1 MRHVRKVFWII
12 LLLVLIYFARP
23 LWEEKASEYV
33 DLGFLDKFDAT
44 VEQVANGPTV
54 SEALEQAKQLT
65 GEISGQLQSFVS
77 ESSAEMPDA
86 VEKPD
91 LAETESLFAVHNV
104 TLGMAKEEAQAKVG
118 LPLRLMRNEYGA
130 DWHSYHQNY
139 QNYVLLSYD
148 QHGKV
153 NGMFTN
159 QDLISSTKGLS
170 MDSNKAEV
178 RAALGIPL
186 KSLQKGNV
194 QYILDTREEYDVF
207 KIDSIYVTVFYDIHE
222 QDTVTALQVVTEDLE
237 KQRKKIYAAPD
248 AELKE
253 GFEFLLF
260 ELTNSARIQR
270 ELPLLK
276 WDEAARATARK
287 HSEDMA
293 ENRYFSH
300 TNLAGKSPF
309 DRMKDDGITFFVAG
323 ENLAYGQYSSI
334 FAHEGLMNS
343 MGHRENIVK
352 PDFGYLGI
360 GAAFNSD
367 NQPYFTANFFNR

>member
-1 MRHVRKVFWII
+1 MRVRKVVW
-12 LLLVLIYFARP
+12 LMVLLVAVFLSRP

-33 DLGFLDKFDAT
+33 DLSFLDSIDET
-44 VEQVANGPTV
+44 IGQVKDDPSL
-54 SEALEQAKQLT
+54 SEAIEGAKQFTLQL
-65 GEISGQLQSFVS
+65 GGQL
-77 ESSAEMPDA
+77 ESIVRNSTAEMPEA
-86 VEKPD
+86 AEKPELD
-91 LAETESLFAVHNV
+91 DTQSLFAVHNV
-104 TLGMAKEEAQAKVG
+104 TLGMTKEQAQANVG
-118 LPLRLMRNEYGA
+118 LPLRLMRNEYGT
-130 DWHSYHQNY
+130 DWHSYHQDY

-148 QHGKV
+148 PDGHV

-159 QDLISSTKGLS
+159 QDLISSTRGITMNS
-170 MDSNKAEV
+170 HKAEV

-194 QYILDTREEYDVF
+194 QYILDTRDEYDVF
-207 KIDSIYVTVFYDIHE
+207 KVDSLYVTVFYDVHE
-222 QDTVTALQVVTEDLE
+222 EDTVTAIQVVDGELE
-237 KQRKKIYAAPD
+237 QKRPQIYAKPD
-248 AELKE
+248 GELKE

-276 WDEAARATARK
+276 WDETTRDTARK

-293 ENRYFSH
+293 DNRYFSH
-300 TNLAGKSPF
+300 TNLDGKSPF
-309 DRMKDDGITFFVAG
+309 DRMGDDNISFFVAG

-352 PDFGYLGI
+352 PDFGYLGV
-360 GAAFNSD
+360 GVSFNTD
-367 NQPYFTANFFNR
+367 HQPYFTANFFNR

>member
-1 MRHVRKVFWII
+1 MRVRKLVWLMVVLVAVF
-12 LLLVLIYFARP
+12 LARP
-23 LWEEKASEYV
+23 LWEEKAGEYV
-33 DLGFLDKFDAT
+33 DLGFLDSIDET
-44 VEQVANGPTV
+44 IGQVKDDPSLA
-54 SEALEQAKQLT
+54 EAFEGAKQFTLQI
-65 GEISGQLQSFVS
+65 GGQL
-77 ESSAEMPDA
+77 ESMIRNSTAEMPEA
-86 VEKPD
+86 AAKPELD
-91 LAETESLFAVHNV
+91 DTQSLFAVHNV
-104 TLGMAKEEAQAKVG
+104 TLGMTKEQAQANVG
-118 LPLRLMRNEYGA
+118 LPLRLMRNEYGT
-130 DWHSYHQNY
+130 DWHSYHQDY

-148 QHGKV
+148 QEGHV

-159 QDLISSTKGLS
+159 QDLISSTRGITMNS
-170 MDSNKAEV
+170 HKAEV

-194 QYILDTREEYDVF
+194 QYILDTRDEYDVF
-207 KIDSIYVTVFYDIHE
+207 KVDSLYVTVFYDVHE
-222 QDTVTALQVVTEDLE
+222 EDTVTALQVIDGELE
-237 KQRKKIYAAPD
+237 QKRPQIYAEPD

-276 WDEAARATARK
+276 WDEATRETARK

-300 TNLAGKSPF
+300 TNLVGKSPF
-309 DRMKDDGITFFVAG
+309 DRMGDDGISFFVAG

-352 PDFGYLGI
+352 PDFGYLGV
-360 GAAFNSD
+360 GVSFNSD
-367 NQPYFTANFFNR
+367 DQPYFTANFFNR

>member
-1 MRHVRKVFWII
+1 MRKVFWII
-12 LLLVLIYFARP
+12 ILLVLVYFARP
-23 LWEEKASEYV
+23 LWEDKASEYV
-33 DLGFLDKFDAT
+33 DLSFLDAVDQRID
-44 VEQVANGPTV
+44 QVANGPTV
-54 SEALEQAKQLT
+54 TDALDQAKQFT
-65 GEISGQLQSFVS
+65 VQVGGQLQSFVS
-77 ESSAEMPDA
+77 KSSAEMPA
-86 VEKPD
+86 VVEKPE
-91 LAETESLFAVHNV
+91 LAQTESLFAVHNV
-104 TLGMAKEEAQAKVG
+104 TLGMTKEEAQAKVG
-118 LPLRLMRNEYGA
+118 LPLRLMENEYGS

-148 QHGKV
+148 QNGKV

-159 QDLISSTKGLS
+159 QDLISSTKDIT
-170 MDSNKAEV
+170 MKSNKTQV
-178 RAALGIPL
+178 RSALGVPL

-222 QDTVTALQVVTEDLE
+222 EDTVTAIQVIDGEME
-237 KQRKKIYAAPD
+237 EQRPKIYAEPSK
-248 AELKE
+248 ELKE

-276 WDEAARATARK
+276 WDEAARTTTRK
-287 HSEDMA
+287 HSADMA
-293 ENRYFSH
+293 KNRYFSH
-300 TNLAGKSPF
+300 TNQAGKSPF
-309 DRMKDDGITFFVAG
+309 DRMSDDGITFFVAG

-343 MGHRENIVK
+343 MGHRKNIVK
-352 PDFGYLGI
+352 PDFGYLGV

-367 NQPYFTANFFNR
+367 HQPYFTANFFNK

>member
-1 MRHVRKVFWII
+1 MRVRKLVWLMVVLVAVF
-12 LLLVLIYFARP
+12 LARP
-23 LWEEKASEYV
+23 LWEEKAGEYV
-33 DLGFLDKFDAT
+33 DLGFLDSIDET
-44 VEQVANGPTV
+44 IGQVKDDPSLA
-54 SEALEQAKQLT
+54 EAFEGAKQFTLQI
-65 GEISGQLQSFVS
+65 GGQL
-77 ESSAEMPDA
+77 ESMIRNSTAEMPEA
-86 VEKPD
+86 AAKPELD
-91 LAETESLFAVHNV
+91 DTQSLFAVHNV
-104 TLGMAKEEAQAKVG
+104 TLGMTKEQAQANVG
-118 LPLRLMRNEYGA
+118 LPLRLMRNEYGT
-130 DWHSYHQNY
+130 DWHSYHQDY

-148 QHGKV
+148 QEGHV

-159 QDLISSTKGLS
+159 QDLISSTRGITMNS
-170 MDSNKAEV
+170 HKAEV

-194 QYILDTREEYDVF
+194 QYILDTRDEYDVF
-207 KIDSIYVTVFYDIHE
+207 KVDSLYVTVFYDVHE
-222 QDTVTALQVVTEDLE
+222 EDTVTALQVIDGELE
-237 KQRKKIYAAPD
+237 QKRPQIYAEPD
-248 AELKE
+248 GELKE

-276 WDEAARATARK
+276 WDEATRETARK

-300 TNLAGKSPF
+300 TNLVGKSPF
-309 DRMKDDGITFFVAG
+309 DRMGDDGISFFVAG

-352 PDFGYLGI
+352 PDFGYLGV
-360 GAAFNSD
+360 GVSFNSD
-367 NQPYFTANFFNR
+367 DQPYFTANFFNR

>member
-1 MRHVRKVFWII
+1 MRVRKLVWLMVVLVAVF
-12 LLLVLIYFARP
+12 LARP
-23 LWEEKASEYV
+23 LWEEKAGEYV
-33 DLGFLDKFDAT
+33 DLGFLDSIDET
-44 VEQVANGPTV
+44 IGQVKDDPSLA
-54 SEALEQAKQLT
+54 EAFEGAKQFTLQV
-65 GEISGQLQSFVS
+65 GGQL
-77 ESSAEMPDA
+77 ESMIRNSTAEMPEA
-86 VEKPD
+86 AAKPELD
-91 LAETESLFAVHNV
+91 DTQSLFAVHNV
-104 TLGMAKEEAQAKVG
+104 TLGMTKEQAQANVG
-118 LPLRLMRNEYGA
+118 LPLRLMRNEYGT
-130 DWHSYHQNY
+130 DWHSYHQDY

-148 QHGKV
+148 REGHV

-159 QDLISSTKGLS
+159 QDLISSTRGITMNS
-170 MDSNKAEV
+170 HKAEV

-194 QYILDTREEYDVF
+194 QYILDTRDEYDVF
-207 KIDSIYVTVFYDIHE
+207 KVDSLYVTVFYDVHE
-222 QDTVTALQVVTEDLE
+222 EDTVTALQVIDGELE
-237 KQRKKIYAAPD
+237 QKRPQIYAEPD
-248 AELKE
+248 GELKE

-276 WDEAARATARK
+276 WDEATRETARK

-300 TNLAGKSPF
+300 TNLVGKSPF
-309 DRMKDDGITFFVAG
+309 DRMGDDGISFFVAG

-352 PDFGYLGI
+352 PDFGYLGV
-360 GAAFNSD
+360 GVSFNSD
-367 NQPYFTANFFNR
+367 DQPYFTANFFNR